1 MSTTKGTAKL
11 IAGGKGQKALSG
23 AVPCKKDKAALQLKR
38 NCDGVALKKLFGS
51 GKTKTSKSTDSK
63 QSRSLAKFMK
73 QILNLRPSVLCVEGE
88 EHETL

>member
-23 AVPCKKDKAALQLKR
+23 AVPCEKDKAAAQLKR
-38 NCDGVALKKLFGS
+38 NCDGDALQKLFGS
-51 GKTKTSKSTDSK
+51 GKTKTTKSTDSK
-63 QSRSLAKFMK
+63 QSRSLATFTK
-73 QILNLRPSVLCVEGE
+73 QIINLRPSVLCVEGE